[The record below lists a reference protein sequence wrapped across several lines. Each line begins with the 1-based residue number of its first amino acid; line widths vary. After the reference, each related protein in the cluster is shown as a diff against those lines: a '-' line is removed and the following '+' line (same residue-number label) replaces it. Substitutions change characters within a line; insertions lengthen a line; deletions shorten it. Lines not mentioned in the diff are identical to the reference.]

1 MIPKIIHYSWFGPK
15 DIPADM
21 IRLIDHWR
29 EVMPDYEFVP
39 VFYPHLRAHETGRKI
54 VCRLLLAKKKTNSL
68 VPCMP
73 L

>member
-29 EVMPDYEFVP
+29 EVMPDYEFV
-39 VFYPHLRAHETGRKI
+39 LWNETNFD
-54 VCRLLLAKKKTNSL
+54 VSA
-68 VPCMP
+68 
-73 L
+73 